1 MSRRDIIN
9 SLKAQLK
16 TIPVFSRRIYNQ
28 RTQPKTGYPC
38 VALYSAS
45 EAITTQTLTL
55 HPRPQQRTLTINI
68 SVFAKTTQ
76 DDEKLEIDI
85 DNYSE
90 LIESVVSQPPGTI
103 DLQLIDINFP
113 PAPTDEEKLEVTE
126 TVLVY
131 AITYETTEPN

>member
-16 TIPVFSRRIYNQ
+16 TIPAFSRRVYNQ
-28 RTQPKTGYPC
+28 RTQPKNGYPC

-45 EAITTQTLTL
+45 EAITTQTFTL
-55 HPRPQQRTLTINI
+55 HPRPQQRTLTIHI
-68 SVFAKTTQ
+68 SAFAKTTQ

-90 LIESVVSQPPGTI
+90 LIEAAVSQPANTI

-126 TVLVY
+126 TVLAY